1 MMNKKKAD
9 ALHKANTPTNF
20 SYGSE
25 HCKDS
30 VFIRVFKCFKSL
42 SSSIRHLLYV
52 LKVSDKN
59 REFIGF
65 GSDNISVYINKKG
78 VEL

>member
-1 MMNKKKAD
+1 MNKKKAD

-20 SYGSE
+20 SYGNE
-25 HCKDS
+25 QHKDS

-52 LKVSDKN
+52 LKVSANN
-59 REFIGF
+59 REFIVF
-65 GSDNISVYINKKG
+65 GSDNISVYLNIKS